1 MAAECVRAEWTG
13 PNLLHGQLRA
23 SGRFVVGKWM
33 EPADLGHGSG
43 ADYRCSAGEYDPLQ
57 MPGRKSPHVHGHC
70 GAVALEKISSTC
82 DSVLSDRCCTAVHGT
97 SRDGSAGWAQ
107 TDCLDRGYGYPTAGG
122 FAGNPDGERG

>member
-43 ADYRCSAGEYDPLQ
+43 ADYRCFGCGDDPLQ
-57 MPGRKSPHVHGHC
+57 MPWRKSPPVHGHS
-70 GAVALEKISSTC
+70 GACALEKVSATC
-82 DSVLSDRCCTAVHGT
+82 GSGLSVRCSTAVHGL
-97 SRDGSAGWAQ
+97 SA
-107 TDCLDRGYGYPTAGG
+107 D
-122 FAGNPDGERG
+122 